1 MPIRH
6 AVLFRFTDDATDA
19 QIAALGDG
27 LSRMPSATGAVEPDK
42 YQHGR
47 ALGLNAG
54 SWDYA
59 VVGEFADADAYARY
73 RDHPDHRALIRDL
86 VVPITAE
93 RASVQ
98 FELPG

>member
-6 AVLFRFTDDATDA
+6 AVLFRFTDAATAD
-19 QIAALGDG
+19 QIEALAAG
-27 LSRMPSATGAVEPDK
+27 LSTMPDETGAVGDDG

-47 ALGLNAG
+47 ALGLNPG
-54 SWDYA
+54 TWDYA
-59 VVGEFADADAYARY
+59 VVAEFADANAYEAY
-73 RDHPDHRALIRDL
+73 RDHPAHQSLIREL
-86 VVPITAE
+86 VTPITAE

>member
-19 QIAALGDG
+19 QIEALAAG
-27 LSRMPSATGAVEPDK
+27 LTTMPEQTGAVDAER

-47 ALGLNAG
+47 ALGLNAA

-59 VVGEFADADAYARY
+59 VVGEFADARAYEAY
-73 RDHPDHRALIRDL
+73 RDHPAHRSLIVEL
-86 VVPITAE
+86 VEPITAE

-98 FELPG
+98 FELP

>member
-6 AVLFRFTDDATDA
+6 AVLFRFTDDASEA
-19 QIAALGDG
+19 QIEALAAG
-27 LSRMPSATGAVEPDK
+27 LTTMPEETGAIEPAR

-59 VVGEFADADAYARY
+59 VVGEFADANAYEAY
-73 RDHPDHRALIRDL
+73 RDHPAHRSLIREL
-86 VVPITAE
+86 VEPITAE

-98 FELPG
+98 FELP

>member
-6 AVLFRFTDDATDA
+6 AVLFRFTDDATEE
-19 QIAALGDG
+19 QIEALAAG
-27 LSRMPSATGAVEPDK
+27 LATMPAATGAVEPER

-59 VVGEFADADAYARY
+59 VVGEFADAGAFEAY
-73 RDHPDHRALIRDL
+73 RDHPAHRSLIHDL
-86 VVPITAE
+86 VEPITAE

-98 FELPG
+98 FELSG

>member
-6 AVLFRFTDDATDA
+6 AVLFRFNDDVTEA
-19 QIAALGDG
+19 QIDALAAG
-27 LSRMPSATGAVEPDK
+27 LTTMPEETGAVDADR

-59 VVGEFADADAYARY
+59 VVGEFTDANAYEAY
-73 RDHPDHRALIRDL
+73 RDHPAHRSLIREL
-86 VVPITAE
+86 VEPITAE

-98 FELPG
+98 FELP